1 MRFLAWALTGLL
13 LLGSVAVFRTWNTF
27 MRTPLFADKGEF
39 MLDVSP
45 GASFPSIRHQIEGM
59 GIKTDAFGWRAWVWA
74 RNAAKRLRIGEYRIQ
89 KQWSQYRMLEE
100 ILSGQPVLHK
110 IVVKEGHNIWDIEA
124 SFREAYG
131 EKGVAEFRRLIADPV
146 RLEKMGVPTTKGV
159 RRTLEGFLFPETYSY
174 QKYDAPAQLVDA
186 MLDQFN
192 KRAMPLLEQ
201 HSWAQT
207 PQGRYRLLTL
217 ASIVEKE
224 SGKADEQP
232 LIASVFW
239 NRIKK
244 KMKLQSDPT
253 TIYGLMP
260 LFDGNLKRIHL
271 TTPSAY
277 NTYTLAELPAGPIS
291 NPGETAIQ
299 AVLHPTETDYF
310 YFVGRGD
317 GTHQF
322 AADYAT
328 HNRNVGK
335 FQLGKDYTSPVP
347 VDGAKP
353 VDKRTKSL
361 APSLVPGQGTLKG
374 TNISETA
381 TKAGVKAKGALLG
394 AKTGG
399 AKALSDVKASG
410 AKTNDALPTTGA
422 AKKSL
427 PDVNSVRSG
436 PQGKKVKPVQGGVK
450 TDVGAEL
457 Q

>member
-1 MRFLAWALTGLL
+1 MRFFAWALAGLL
-13 LLGSVAVFRTWNTF
+13 IIGGAATFRVWNTF
-27 MRTPLFADKGEF
+27 MHQPLFAEPGEF

-45 GASFPSIRHQIEGM
+45 GTSFPGIRRQVESM
-59 GIKTDAFGWRAWVWA
+59 GVKTDAFGWRAWVWA
-74 RNAAKRLRIGEYRIQ
+74 RNASKRLRIGEYRIQ
-89 KQWSQYRMLEE
+89 KHWSQYRMLQE

-110 IVVKEGHNIWDIEA
+110 VVVKEGHSIWDIEA

-186 MLDQFN
+186 MLEQFN
-192 KRAMPLLEQ
+192 RRAAPLLEQ
-201 HSWAQT
+201 HSWSQT

-224 SGKADEQP
+224 SGKAEEQP

-239 NRIKK
+239 NRLKK

-299 AVLHPTETDYF
+299 AVLHPTETEYF

-317 GTHQF
+317 GTHEF

-335 FQLGKDYTSPVP
+335 FQLGKDYTAPMP
-347 VDGAKP
+347 TGGGKP
-353 VDKRTKSL
+353 IDKRTKSL
-361 APSLVPGQGTLKG
+361 MPSVVPGQGALKG
-374 TNISETA
+374 TNISESGIKTGA
-381 TKAGVKAKGALLG
+381 KAKGRLLEG
-394 AKTGG
+394 KPGGTKTEE
-399 AKALSDVKASG
+399 AP
-410 AKTNDALPTTGA
+410 TTTGA
-422 AKKSL
+422 AKKAL
-427 PDVNSVRSG
+427 PDVNSVRTG

-450 TDVGAEL
+450 TDVGAE
-457 Q
+457 